1 MPLERKQETQRW
13 VNMGLHTWLREDE
26 ASVLLT
32 YVHPQEEGTSAWGAL
47 PQVEVL

>member
-1 MPLERKQETQRW
+1 MGTEMPLERKQETQRW

-32 YVHPQEEGTSAWGAL
+32 YVQATIPFLDE
-47 PQVEVL
+47 PN